1 MSPWLGSSELRAA
14 FDNVAVRADMASK
27 AIVSQSAALVV
38 AKAQGNFEG
47 TRIRVKSGTGKS
59 WSIYPDRHVGGSKPN
74 IITGYLRRSI
84 RSTPIVKMGRGDYW
98 VKVGP
103 NAIYGR
109 SVELGYKGS
118 KGYPFF
124 TPAVESAMPEFEAI
138 RLRVFREHLS

>member
-1 MSPWLGSSELRAA
+1 MSPWIGEAELRSA
-14 FDNVAVRADMASK
+14 FDNIALRAEMASK
-27 AIVSQSAALVV
+27 AIVSESAALVV
-38 AKAQGNFEG
+38 AKAQSNFEG

-59 WSIYPDRHVGGSKPN
+59 WSVYPERHVGGAKPN

-84 RSTPIVKMGRGDYW
+84 RSTPIVKVGRGDYW

-103 NAIYGR
+103 NAVYGR

-124 TPAVESAMPEFEAI
+124 VPAVEAAMPEFEAI
-138 RLRVFREHLS
+138 RLRVFKQHLS